1 MPIRQL
7 PELLINQIAAG
18 EVVER
23 PSSVVKELLEN
34 SLDADAQSIQVALEQ
49 GGKRLVRV
57 TDDGCGIEKDELPL
71 ALARHAT
78 SKISSLDELEEV
90 ASMGF
95 RGEALPSMASV
106 SRMTITSR
114 TRGAEHAWQ
123 VKVANGEIET
133 AVPAAGSAGTS
144 VEMRDLFYNVP
155 ARRKFMRTDRTEFS
169 HVDELVKRFALARP
183 DVGFQLQHNNRIVRQ
198 FRITVRRTE
207 LIGPSGNRVT

>member
-23 PSSVVKELLEN
+23 PNSVVKELLEN
-34 SLDADAQSIQVALEQ
+34 SLDAGATAIQVALEQ

-57 TDDGCGIEKDELPL
+57 TDDGCGIPKAELPL

-78 SKISSLDELEEV
+78 SKISSLEELEEV

-114 TRGAEHAWQ
+114 SGDGEHAWQ
-123 VKVANGEIET
+123 VKVAGGDIQP
-133 AVPAAGSAGTS
+133 AVPAAGAHGTT
-144 VEMRDLFYNVP
+144 VELRDLFYNVP
-155 ARRKFMRTDRTEFS
+155 ARRKFMRTDRTEYS

-183 DVGFQLQHNNRIVRQ
+183 DVSFQLQHNNRIVRQ
-198 FRITVRRTE
+198 FPPVRTDADMLAR
-207 LIGPSGNRVT
+207 L